1 MDLSTRRFYTA
12 LTALYLTP
20 KTLCSVTEHTGLK
33 VLFTIT
39 IRWNSDVEY
48 SKSQSGILS
57 LRERISE
64 DFRVYGSW
72 TTYLFVLLAIQTLL
86 SVSTLQAWIVHS
98 RLQTLDGRLLRLTFC
113 ECGLRTDTKICFPE
127 ADRPKP
133 QLGTIAAPRQQ
144 CREERLQFEDIWHR
158 FMRTNRHKHANKQRA
173 SFRVIESWRRTSRRR
188 RNCAGEGWSDM
199 GW

>member
-86 SVSTLQAWIVHS
+86 SVSTLQA
-98 RLQTLDGRLLRLTFC
+98 
-113 ECGLRTDTKICFPE
+113 
-127 ADRPKP
+127 
-133 QLGTIAAPRQQ
+133 
-144 CREERLQFEDIWHR
+144 
-158 FMRTNRHKHANKQRA
+158 
-173 SFRVIESWRRTSRRR
+173 
-188 RNCAGEGWSDM
+188 
-199 GW
+199 